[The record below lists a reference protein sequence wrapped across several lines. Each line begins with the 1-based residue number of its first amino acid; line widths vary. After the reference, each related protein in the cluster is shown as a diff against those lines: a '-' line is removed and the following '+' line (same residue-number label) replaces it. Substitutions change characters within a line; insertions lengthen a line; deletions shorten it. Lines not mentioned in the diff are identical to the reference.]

1 MKFECFAEQQRK
13 SGNDQS
19 SRHELPIELLPTV
32 YFPQEDHSQLM
43 SLMLSEIEQQ
53 PTAIEKTI
61 KRESKKIERFAA
73 RLRANRPRLIVL
85 VARGSS
91 DNAALFGR
99 YLLETTT
106 GIPVSLAAPAVHTLY
121 KAKLDLRDSL
131 VIGVSQSGEGDDINL
146 TLKNAKRCGAT
157 TLAITNEAESAM
169 AKLCD
174 EAFLI
179 HAGRER
185 SVAATKTYTGQLLI
199 FHLLARALSG
209 GKEELER
216 LPEFA
221 AEALKLKPDVV
232 AMVERYAFMEQCV
245 VVGRGLNYANAYEFA
260 IKLMETCYVVAER
273 FSGADFLHGPIAM
286 VDSGFPVFV
295 FAPPGPTLKGM
306 KELLTKLH
314 GIGAETLAISGDAS
328 ALKAAS
334 RGIKMP
340 RVDELL
346 SPIPYVIPAQLF
358 AALLAEAKGLSP
370 DQPRSLSKVTK
381 TV

>member
-1 MKFECFAEQQRK
+1 
-13 SGNDQS
+13 
-19 SRHELPIELLPTV
+19 
-32 YFPQEDHSQLM
+32 M

-53 PTAIEKTI
+53 PAAIERTI
-61 KRESKKIERFAA
+61 KRESGKIKSFAA
-73 RLRANRPRLIVL
+73 RLKNNRPRLIVL

-99 YLLETTT
+99 YLLELTT
-106 GIPVSLAAPAVHTLY
+106 GIPVSLAAPAIHTLY
-121 KAKLDLRDSL
+121 KAKLDLRDAL
-131 VIGVSQSGEGDDINL
+131 VIGVSQSGEGVDINL
-146 TLKNAKRCGAT
+146 TLENARQSGAT
-157 TLAITNEAESAM
+157 TLAITNEAESSM
-169 AKLCD
+169 AKLAD
-174 EAFLI
+174 ETFLI

-199 FHLLARALSG
+199 FHLLARALG
-209 GKEELER
+209 DEKKTMGIER
-216 LPEFA
+216 LPELA
-221 AEALKLKPDVV
+221 AEALKLKPDVA

-286 VDSGFPVFV
+286 IDPGFPVFV
-295 FAPPGPTLKGM
+295 FAPSGPTLTGT
-306 KELLTKLH
+306 KELLAKLKL
-314 GIGAETLAISGDAS
+314 IGAETLAISGEAS
-328 ALKAAS
+328 VLKMAS

-340 RVDELL
+340 QIPELL
-346 SPIPYVIPAQLF
+346 SPIPYIIPAQLF
-358 AALLAEAKGLSP
+358 AALLAEAKGLTP